1 MTDPRRR
8 TTIRLPIPTGPD
20 SAHFA
25 YHQLRWLYQATQ
37 EALGDASSS
46 TRRAIQQQAMDSL
59 AVLLPENF
67 PMNTQAGF
75 IPEMVIP

>member
-8 TTIRLPIPTGPD
+8 TTIRLPVPTGPD

-37 EALGDASSS
+37 EALGEASSC
-46 TRRAIQQQAMDSL
+46 TRRAIQQQAMDSW
-59 AVLLPENF
+59 AVLLPEKIPQNI
-67 PMNTQAGF
+67 QAGF
-75 IPEMVIP
+75 IPELLVP